1 MYIKKDI
8 KNKLTIVVVVLA
20 IAVAIAFG
28 VQEVN
33 NMLPEFLHIDSPIKI
48 SESFGG
54 NSDSKSSESASAA
67 VDDRPYVEY
76 GGVKYYD
83 ENSIRKAETEG
94 KIGNATTAINKLNQ
108 KISQYEANKK
118 EEVRKA
124 TNAKKGIIIQVTG
137 AFDMFE
143 TGAYVRQGFTD
154 FDRETILKDFV
165 TNKGAWQSA
174 KVERISLFGKSLKSG
189 MTAKEIK
196 EAWEEAGVQCYVYT
210 VSAKD
215 LKDLTT
221 KYNRADM
228 FDINK

>member
-8 KNKLTIVVVVLA
+8 KNKLTIAVVVLV
-20 IAVAIAFG
+20 VAIVAAFG
-28 VQEVN
+28 IQEVN

-54 NSDSKSSESASAA
+54 NKDSKSSESASAT

-94 KIGNATTAINKLNQ
+94 KIGNATAAINNLNK

-118 EEVRKA
+118 EEARKS

-137 AFDMFE
+137 VFDVFE

-165 TNKGAWQSA
+165 TNKDAWQSA
-174 KVERISLFGKSLKSG
+174 TATRVSLFGKSLKFG
-189 MTAKEIK
+189 MTANEIK
-196 EAWEEAGVQCYVYT
+196 DAWEEVGVECYIYT
-210 VSAKD
+210 VSSKE
-215 LKDLTT
+215 LKELTT
-221 KYNRADM
+221 KYNRAGQ
-228 FDINK
+228 FNINK